1 MALSAG
7 PPGAPRCGGTGTVA
21 SGATWV
27 GGSGAVTGAISGVR
41 VPSKL
46 AAGEKP
52 NAKPIRP
59 RLTTALD
66 VRIARLLSRP
76 AGMGHRAF
84 ARRPDLLGIFPQIA
98 GRELGCPRL
107 PGLRPALEFGL
118 AQIALERAFVGV

>member
-52 NAKPIRP
+52 NAKPIKP

-66 VRIARLLSRP
+66 VRITRLLSRP
-76 AGMGHRAF
+76 AGMGHRTV
-84 ARRPDLLGIFPQIA
+84 ARWPDLLCIFPDVT
-98 GRELGCPRL
+98 GRELGCLWL
-107 PGLRPALEFGL
+107 PGLRPALEFGF
-118 AQIALERAFVGV
+118 A